1 MMMTMLMMDRVVIV
15 PLVRVMMKRHVRRKA
30 MILMVVMMKRHVRRK
45 AMILMVVMTNTVP
58 KRMRMIVMTPLNAS
72 FCSFCKIHP
81 QNFKQRH

>member
-1 MMMTMLMMDRVVIV
+1 MMTMLMVDRVVIL
-15 PLVRVMMKRHVRRKA
+15 PLVR
-30 MILMVVMMKRHVRRK
+30 VMMKRHVRRK

-72 FCSFCKIHP
+72 FCKIHP

>member
-1 MMMTMLMMDRVVIV
+1 MMMRMVIMMMTMLMVDRVVIL
-15 PLVRVMMKRHVRRKA
+15 PLVR
-30 MILMVVMMKRHVRRK
+30 VMMKRHVRRK

-72 FCSFCKIHP
+72 FCKIHP

>member
-1 MMMTMLMMDRVVIV
+1 MMMRMVTMVIMMMTMLMVDRVVIV
-15 PLVRVMMKRHVRRKA
+15 PLVR
-30 MILMVVMMKRHVRRK
+30 VMMKRHVRRK

-72 FCSFCKIHP
+72 FCKIHP

>member
-1 MMMTMLMMDRVVIV
+1 MMMRMVTMVMTMLMMDRVVIV
-15 PLVRVMMKRHVRRKA
+15 PLVR
-30 MILMVVMMKRHVRRK
+30 VMMKRHVRRK

-72 FCSFCKIHP
+72 FCKIHP